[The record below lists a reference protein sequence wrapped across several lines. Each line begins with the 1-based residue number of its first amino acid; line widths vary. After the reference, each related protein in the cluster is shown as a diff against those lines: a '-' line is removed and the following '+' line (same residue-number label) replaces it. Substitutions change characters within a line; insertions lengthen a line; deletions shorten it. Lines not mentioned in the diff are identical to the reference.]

1 MSANDKIL
9 IMNSDEQQ
17 LVVRSLYEL
26 RNTLL
31 EIDGPVE
38 DVEDVLMKVI
48 DAPSKRERRRM
59 DRDER

>member
-1 MSANDKIL
+1 MSANDKVL

-31 EIDGPVE
+31 EINGPVE

>member
-1 MSANDKIL
+1 MSANDKVL
-9 IMNSDEQQ
+9 IMNSDDQQ
-17 LVVRSLYEL
+17 LVVRILYEL

>member
-1 MSANDKIL
+1 MSANDKVL

>member
-1 MSANDKIL
+1 MSRTNVVL
-9 IMNSDEQQ
+9 MLNPDEQQ

-26 RNTLL
+26 RNELL

-48 DAPSKRERRRM
+48 DAPQKREKRWASREAR
-59 DRDER
+59 

>member
-1 MSANDKIL
+1 MSANDKVL

-38 DVEDVLMKVI
+38 DVEDVLIKVI

>member
-1 MSANDKIL
+1 MSANDKVL

-59 DRDER
+59 YRDER

>member
-1 MSANDKIL
+1 MSP
-9 IMNSDEQQ
+9 DEQQ

-48 DAPSKRERRRM
+48 DAPNRRERRRM
-59 DRDER
+59 DREAR

>member
-1 MSANDKIL
+1 MSSEDKIL
-9 IMNSDEQQ
+9 IMSPDEQQ

-48 DAPSKRERRRM
+48 DAPNRRERRRM
-59 DRDER
+59 DREAR

>member
-1 MSANDKIL
+1 
-9 IMNSDEQQ
+9 MNSDEQQ

>member
-1 MSANDKIL
+1 MSSEDKIL
-9 IMNSDEQQ
+9 IMSPDEQQ

-48 DAPSKRERRRM
+48 DAPSRRERRRM
-59 DRDER
+59 DREAR

>member
-1 MSANDKIL
+1 MSANDKVL

-59 DRDER
+59 VRDER

>member
-1 MSANDKIL
+1 MSANDRVL